1 MSLVLLQ
8 WERGA
13 LEGLLIAVLA
23 EWKRLMLI
31 RAAQAAKEQVAASVG
46 LALQKWERGD
56 AQGLFAAILAAW
68 RRLDP
73 VQTKRCK

>member
-1 MSLVLLQ
+1 MKMNISAAAVGFCSHNASS
-8 WERGA
+8 WVSID
-13 LEGLLIAVLA
+13 GLIVQAP
-23 EWKRLMLI
+23 RLMASK
-31 RAAQAAKEQVAASVG
+31 RVAASVG

-56 AQGLFAAILAAW
+56 VQGLFAAILAAW